1 MNAAD
6 RPAFYDDRG
15 PFGGLAGTIG
25 RRSWILLSY
34 NKIDVEP
41 VSLQVADHPLCSQIA
56 EIGFILIRSGK
67 KRKFHG
73 TCLFF
78 SSKILHNLPM
88 KNHIRTLT
96 VAILFS
102 VCLITA
108 AYAQKPGGYHLLNRI
123 EVGGEGGWD
132 YLIADADAHRLYVS
146 HATKVVVIDTE
157 TNTVVGEIA
166 GMKGVHGIAFVD
178 KLNKGFISDGRDNSV
193 TVFDLKTLKVTGKV
207 TVDKNPD
214 CIMYDPASNRIFAF
228 NRGASNVTAINAN
241 DNSVAGTIAL
251 GGTPEFAASDG
262 KGMVF
267 VNLDNKSEVVPIDSK
282 KLTAGTHWPIAP
294 GEDNTGMAID
304 PKTHRLFIVCGNKKM
319 IVMDA
324 GTGKIVSNLP
334 TGDGTDAAGFDPGA
348 KLAFSSNGEGTLTV
362 IHEDSADK
370 YSVAENVK
378 TERGAR
384 TMALDTKTHKV
395 YLAVAKYGEAP
406 APTAAQPR
414 PRAPMIPGSFAI
426 IVYGK

>member
-1 MNAAD
+1 MKNSKRTVFTALILGVIA
-6 RPAFYDDRG
+6 
-15 PFGGLAGTIG
+15 GLAI
-25 RRSWILLSY
+25 
-34 NKIDVEP
+34 
-41 VSLQVADHPLCSQIA
+41 VSL
-56 EIGFILIRSGK
+56 
-67 KRKFHG
+67 
-73 TCLFF
+73 
-78 SSKILHNLPM
+78 
-88 KNHIRTLT
+88 
-96 VAILFS
+96 
-102 VCLITA
+102 
-108 AYAQKPGGYHLLNRI
+108 AQKPGYHQINRI

-146 HATKVVVIDTE
+146 HATKIVVVDTE
-157 TNTVVGEIA
+157 TDKVVGEIA
-166 GMKGVHGIAFVD
+166 GFKGVHGIAFVD

-214 CIMYDPASNRIFAF
+214 CVMYDPASNRVFAF
-228 NRGASNVTAINAN
+228 NRGASNVTAINAD

-251 GGTPEFAASDG
+251 GGAPEFATSDG

-267 VNLDNKSEVVPIDSK
+267 VNLDAKSEVVPIDSK
-282 KLTAGTHWPIAP
+282 KLTAGTHWSVAP
-294 GEDNTGMAID
+294 GEDPSGMAID

-319 IVMDA
+319 VIMDA
-324 GTGKIVSNLP
+324 GTGKVVGSVE
-334 TGDGTDAAGFDPGA
+334 TGDGTDAAGFDPSS

-362 IHEDSADK
+362 VSENGGDK
-370 YSVAENVK
+370 YAVAENIK

-414 PRAPMIPGSFAI
+414 PRAPMLPNSFAI
-426 IVYGK
+426 LVYGK